1 MAERRRSHPSVL
13 GWAFLGRIA
22 LAVTSG
28 LLFST
33 ASPPLD
39 LGPFALVALVP
50 LLWAWRGASVVRAG
64 ILGLAFGLAFLGALI
79 FGLHHVGL
87 VGYVALVV
95 VAGLY
100 YALIGVLVAL
110 FAGRG
115 YSSPWLTGVAWVVV
129 EGLLVRWP
137 LGGLAASEAGVTLH
151 DVAPARAL
159 ASVGG
164 VALVSFVV
172 VVTNGLVLDGALALW
187 RHRRRAAA
195 MAGIGLSVLVLV
207 GAVADLTRFHGT
219 ETGRIRFAL
228 LQGFDLPNASATQ
241 AGTDAYATARHF
253 ELASHLRGRYDLIVF
268 PESALD
274 RDPELDPALRK
285 RITDL
290 AAKHHAVVLVNA
302 RTPAPGGGVY
312 NANLAYGPNGVL
324 QGVYAKQHLVPFGE
338 YVPWRDEL
346 SFVSDLRQIP
356 YDFVAGDHRQLFRVA
371 RRPVATV
378 ICYESAYSGLVRSFV
393 RDGAEAVVVST
404 SDRAYGRSGIASLH
418 LAQSQMRAAETGR
431 PVLQASISGI
441 SGVIDADGTVHDM
454 SELFE
459 NTITTGTVAT
469 VTGETLSVR
478 FGDWLL
484 ILCSS
489 GLLVTAVLAVTRP
502 RTAPVD

>member
-1 MAERRRSHPSVL
+1 MTARRRSYLPV
-13 GWAFLGRIA
+13 LGRIA

-39 LGPFALVALVP
+39 LGPLALVALVP
-50 LLWAWRGASVVRAG
+50 LLWAWRGASVLRAG
-64 ILGLAFGLAFLGALI
+64 ILGLAFGLGFLSALM
-79 FGLHHVGL
+79 FGLHYVGF
-87 VGYVALVV
+87 VAYVTLVV
-95 VAGLY
+95 AAGLY
-100 YALIGVLVAL
+100 YGLIGVLVAL
-110 FAGRG
+110 FARRG

-137 LGGLAASEAGVTLH
+137 LGGLAWSEAGVTLH

-172 VVTNGLVLDGALALW
+172 VVTNSLVLDGALALR
-187 RHRRRAAA
+187 RHQRRAVA
-195 MAGIGLSVLVLV
+195 MAAIGLSVLVV
-207 GAVADLTRFHGT
+207 AGAVADLTRFHGT
-219 ETGRIRFAL
+219 VTGRIRFAL
-228 LQGFDLPNASATQ
+228 LQGFDLPNASVTQ
-241 AGTDAYATARHF
+241 AGADAYATARHF

-274 RDPELDPALRK
+274 HDPESDPALRK

-290 AAKHHAVVLVNA
+290 AAKHDAVVLVNA
-302 RTPAPGGGVY
+302 RTPAPGGGLY
-312 NANLAYGPNGVL
+312 NANLAYGPNGAL

-338 YVPWRDEL
+338 YVPWRDAL
-346 SFVSDLRQIP
+346 SFLSELRQIP

-371 RRPVATV
+371 RHPIATV
-378 ICYESAYSGLVRSFV
+378 ICYESAISGLVRSFV

-404 SDRAYGRSGIASLH
+404 SDRSYRRSGIAAAH
-418 LAQSQMRAAETGR
+418 LAQSQMRAAEAGR
-431 PVLQASISGI
+431 PVLHASISGI
-441 SGVIDADGTVHDM
+441 TGVIDADGTVHDT

-459 NTITTGTVAT
+459 NTIMTGTVST
-469 VTGETLSVR
+469 VTGQTLYVR
-478 FGDWLL
+478 LGDWVL
-484 ILCSS
+484 ILCAF